1 MRKLLALLT
10 AFASPALAQTPAGVI
25 NAPVYATG
33 YISQVGGTNVTTTIK
48 SQPNHPTNLN
58 IYTTGAISGTWTIK
72 LPNPA
77 FEGQMLSFNCG
88 AAANAIAIVSSDG
101 SSIDSNL
108 PTSCITNGGFVAQ
121 FDLRSNIWRSLGSG
135 YSANFRP
142 FTGVTSQWPWQLNTD
157 GTWSLLQPKL
167 SDLGAD
173 ATQAVG
179 PLTTNPYSGTFPS
192 YLYGIGGLGYYD
204 TQAMAR
210 NFIYG
215 QGSFAVTNPYPYGDL
230 NTTNAGI
237 FGTGSNRPG
246 CVSGYT
252 DPSQVAAYYENGAAA
267 LCNNSDSQPVMWGG
281 AGTFTS
287 TTFTPTTPI
296 PQSESVFVAK
306 GMWIRSGDTPPFN
319 GQVTS
324 FTVNGSNAV
333 TSITVSNWY
342 QINYG
347 VGSSSGTPSSS
358 VAYLNPQDKIWAQIG
373 EIFLN
378 AQAITCDITSGSK
391 VLTNCSSTSGLFPNG
406 QWVTNAN
413 LPAGSYVVSYT
424 ASTITVNANATGSAT
439 AASVKVSAGSK
450 MGTGVISEDDIA
462 NNGEPVVDRYV
473 TGTGDTTNG
482 SYTISNVTNA
492 TSLRPNMLWAQ
503 SGVPLG
509 SIAAVDTATNTV
521 TLNVKATSTASGA
534 AYTGFTPFDEGGLG
548 RDCSSFLQMAYSC
561 FLARGATLYSYMSL
575 GASEVQF
582 LARPSIFGSQPKYG
596 FRVDTRFL
604 APSVAGF
611 ALGGA
616 SSDVF
621 TVDNGGNVT
630 GQVITAN
637 NGAVIT
643 GAAETYRSLSIQTSG
658 SNRWQIGATNAAES
672 GGNAG
677 SDFFIFNYSDA
688 GAVVST
694 PLSIVR
700 ATGQTRL
707 SALALPLTGYLKGN
721 GSGVSLTASSTVP
734 LSDVSGLGTGVATA
748 LGNALNASGGVVGYG
763 GSAGPLSVTTL
774 SASGA
779 VSIAGT
785 TLTMTNAS
793 SFFPQMSF
801 INQAN
806 DANSGYVNIVKGRGA
821 AGVGASAAQVGDIM
835 GTFNFQAYDSNGD
848 LQNAG
853 VALSAYVDSVAA
865 GSVTGHMVLFGN
877 ITVVSGLALG
887 SPTGS
892 YKGNGTINVQSGYY
906 ANGTAGVTCNSGLGG
921 TSRTINGIVT
931 TC

>member
-1 MRKLLALLT
+1 MLKTLVKWIIPLAMTSGLI
-10 AFASPALAQTPAGVI
+10 AG
-25 NAPVYATG
+25 NADAGRVNM
-33 YISQVGGTNVTTTIK
+33 Q
-48 SQPNHPTNLN
+48 
-58 IYTTGAISGTWTIK
+58 YT
-72 LPNPA
+72 
-77 FEGQMLSFNCG
+77 FNG
-88 AAANAIAIVSSDG
+88 
-101 SSIDSNL
+101 
-108 PTSCITNGGFVAQ
+108 VA
-121 FDLRSNIWRSLGSG
+121 
-135 YSANFRP
+135 
-142 FTGVTSQWPWQLNTD
+142 SQWPWQLNAD
-157 GTWSLLQPKL
+157 GTWSTRQPKL

-173 ATQAVG
+173 AAQAVG
-179 PLTTNPYSGTFPS
+179 PITSNPYSGTFPS
-192 YLYGIGGLGYYD
+192 YLYGIGGTGYYD

-215 QGSFAVTNPYPYGDL
+215 QGSFAVTNPYPYGNL

-296 PQSESVFVAK
+296 PQSASVFVAK

-358 VAYLNPQDKIWAQIG
+358 VAYLNPQDKVWAGIS
-373 EIFLN
+373 EVFLN
-378 AQAITCDITSGSK
+378 AQTITCDITSGSK
-391 VLTNCSSTSGLFPNG
+391 TLSNCSSTAGLFPNG
-406 QWVTNAN
+406 QWATHSS

-424 ASTITVNANATGSAT
+424 ANTITINANATGTT
-439 AASVKVSAGSK
+439 AGASVKVSAGSK
-450 MGTGVISEDDIA
+450 MGSGVISEDDIV
-462 NNGEPVVDRYV
+462 NNGEPAVDRYV
-473 TGTGDTTNG
+473 TGTGNTTNG
-482 SYTISNVTNA
+482 SYTVTSVTNA
-492 TSLRPNMLWAQ
+492 TSLRPNMVWAQ
-503 SGVPLG
+503 AGVPLG
-509 SIAAVDTATNTV
+509 AIAAVDTSTNTV
-521 TLNVKATSTASGA
+521 TLNVKATSTATGA
-534 AYTGFTPFDEGGLG
+534 AFTSYTIFDEGGLG
-548 RDCSSFLQMAYSC
+548 RDCSSLVKLAYAC
-561 FLARGATLYSYMSL
+561 FLGRGSTLYSFVSL
-575 GASEVQF
+575 GSSESQY
-582 LARPSIFGSQPKYG
+582 LARPSIFGGQPKYG

-616 SSDVF
+616 SSDLF
-621 TVDNGGNVT
+621 TVDSGGNVS
-630 GQVITAN
+630 GQSISAFNGMTNSGTA
-637 NGAVIT
+637 G
-643 GAAETYRSLSIQTSG
+643 TYRGYSFQTSG

-688 GAVVST
+688 GAVVSS

-734 LSDVSGLGTGVATA
+734 LGDVSGLGTGVSTA
-748 LGNALNASGGVVGYG
+748 LGNALNASGGLVGYG

-806 DANSGYVNIVKGRGA
+806 DANSGYVNIIKGRGA

-835 GTFNFQAYDSNGD
+835 GTFNFQAYDSNGNQ
-848 LQNAG
+848 QNAG
-853 VALSAYVDSVAA
+853 VSLSAYVDSVAA
-865 GSVTGHMVLFGN
+865 GSVTGHMVLNGN
-877 ITVVSGLALG
+877 TTVVSGLALG
-887 SPTGS
+887 APTGS

-906 ANGTAGVTCNSGLGG
+906 ANGTAGVTCNTGLGG